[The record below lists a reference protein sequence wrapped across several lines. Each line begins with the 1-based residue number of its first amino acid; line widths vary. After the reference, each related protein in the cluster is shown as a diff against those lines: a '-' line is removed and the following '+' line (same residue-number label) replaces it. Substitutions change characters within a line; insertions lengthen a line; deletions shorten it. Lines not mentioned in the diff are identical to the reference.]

1 MLFNKIIHE
10 FHILLFP
17 TKSGMECQIS
27 TWCVFIQ
34 KGDPVLD
41 FYILTDI
48 WNHSLGRVGKS
59 LDGFGNKG
67 QIPRSLLWRKLYRN

>member
-1 MLFNKIIHE
+1 MNSIYSSFPPNLEWNVKLVLGVYS
-10 FHILLFP
+10 LL
-17 TKSGMECQIS
+17 
-27 TWCVFIQ
+27 IQ